1 MSLNCINDDWAGQE
15 LWTCLTEE
23 EEEEEEEITILEAE
37 LEQAILEIFPSSNSV
52 LVGAGEGRK

>member
-15 LWTCLTEE
+15 LSTCLTKEE
-23 EEEEEEEITILEAE
+23 EEERTILEAE

>member
-23 EEEEEEEITILEAE
+23 EEEEEVTILEAE

-52 LVGAGEGRK
+52 LVGAGER

>member
-15 LWTCLTEE
+15 LWTCLSK
-23 EEEEEEEITILEAE
+23 EEEEEITILEAE

>member
-23 EEEEEEEITILEAE
+23 EEEEEVTILEAE

-52 LVGAGEGRK
+52 LVGPGEGRK